1 MVHCVSENIKY
12 VVAIAL
18 KINHFRNKEEYIY
31 IFHDIVTTQINIDA
45 SFRTLWIHFHHPY
58 MWHHFDVPRIQQA
71 TLTFITEA
79 ATESEVQ
86 PPTSKSSKL
95 SAYVQTTS
103 HYFHTYISTN

>member
-1 MVHCVSENIKY
+1 MSLKAY

-18 KINHFRNKEEYIY
+18 KINHFRNKEGYIY
-31 IFHDIVTTQINIDA
+31 IYFMTHTTQINIDA
-45 SFRTLWIHFHHPY
+45 SVRTLWIRFHHPY

-79 ATESEVQ
+79 ATESKV
-86 PPTSKSSKL
+86 SKF

-103 HYFHTYISTN
+103 P